1 MIRRGLAQTNSN
13 KTKLADQ
20 LGISRTTLIK
30 KIKEY
35 GIEDSAAD

>member
-1 MIRRGLAQTNSN
+1 MIRRGLVQTHSN

-20 LGISRTTLIK
+20 LGVSRTTLIK

-35 GIEDSAAD
+35 DIDDSE